1 MNWEDFN
8 CDHPDQPA
16 RMLQTTVFESC
27 PNTAARDHIRR
38 MSHVNVQASQVRLL
52 LAVVPPLL
60 LPPPLPPSSLPL
72 LLLPLLLLLLLLHN
86 SIVLSHLHAVH
97 RFRADLA
104 ADQAAE
110 P

>member
-1 MNWEDFN
+1 
-8 CDHPDQPA
+8 
-16 RMLQTTVFESC
+16 MLQTTVFESC